1 MRIIWAMRKRTT
13 DDIEKDKLEAK
24 LEDSIYLRVIDFG
37 LGYPDGFTFRQAIEG
52 LKLEGWEQKTIE
64 EYFYNAYS
72 NDNSK
77 RGVNP
82 GGSMETPFFLI
93 QRGGGNYQDDTYRYI
108 ISYDANFKFIDYYEL
123 KFARANAKEARTL
136 ATIAIAVSVG
146 AVLVSIFMPI
156 FVAQWFTQNVRLD
169 DDQLKSLERTYGSST
184 TTVVS
189 K

>member
-1 MRIIWAMRKRTT
+1 MKVRTIE
-13 DDIEKDKLEAK
+13 DIEKDKLDAK

-37 LGYPDGFTFRQAIEG
+37 LGYPDGFTFNQVMEG

-72 NDNSK
+72 NDNGK

-93 QRGGGNYQDDTYRYI
+93 KRGGGNYQDDTYRYI
-108 ISYDANFKFIDYYEL
+108 VSYDANFKFIDYHEL
-123 KFARANAKEARTL
+123 KFARENAKEAKYL

-146 AVLVSIFMPI
+146 AVLVSIVMPVI
-156 FVAQWFTQNVRLD
+156 VAQMLTQTVKIDQTQLD
-169 DDQLKSLERTYGSST
+169 FLHESLSNATSSRN
-184 TTVVS
+184 
-189 K
+189 

>member
-1 MRIIWAMRKRTT
+1 MKLRNIE
-13 DDIEKDKLEAK
+13 DIEKDKLASK
-24 LEDSIYLRVIDFG
+24 LEDSIFLRVIDYG
-37 LGYPDGFTFRQAIEG
+37 LGYPDGFTFKQLMED

-93 QRGGGNYQDDTYRYI
+93 KRGGGNYQDDAYRYI
-108 ISYDANFKFIDYYEL
+108 ISYDASFKFIDYHEL
-123 KFARANAKEARTL
+123 KFARENAKEAKDL
-136 ATIAIAVSVG
+136 SIKAIAVSLG
-146 AVLVSIFMPI
+146 AAILSAWIPI
-156 FVAQWFTQNVRLD
+156 AISMWSTQTVKLDEAQLG
-169 DDQLKSLERTYGSST
+169 SLQSALGTST
-184 TTVVS
+184 SDVVV